1 MQELYK
7 AIEEKIKS
15 SGYTGFFTGEEVYND
30 ICDEIEDKEN
40 GTYLL
45 MSKKENGDVFT
56 YNVSI
61 FDDNFNLSILKINS
75 GDEEFI
81 INFDEEN

>member
-1 MQELYK
+1 MEELYK
-7 AIEEKIKS
+7 AIEEKVLS
-15 SGYTGFFTGEEVYND
+15 SGYKGIFTGEEIYND

-45 MSKKENGDVFT
+45 ISKKDSGDVFT

-61 FDDNFNLSILKINS
+61 FDDNFNLSVLKINS
-75 GDEEFI
+75 NNEEFI
-81 INFDEEN
+81 INFDE

>member
-1 MQELYK
+1 MEELYK
-7 AIEEKIKS
+7 AIEEKILS
-15 SGYTGFFTGEEVYND
+15 SGYKGTFSGEEVYND

-45 MSKKENGDVFT
+45 ISKKDSGDVFT

-61 FDDNFNLSILKINS
+61 FDDNFNLSVLKINS
-75 GDEEFI
+75 ENEEFI
-81 INFDEEN
+81 INFDE